1 LVGFNFFAEKWFH
14 IQANVRY
21 SIGEHLTAPD
31 ETNISEVSFN
41 FGLGFN
47 LNVLTE
53 KK

>member
-1 LVGFNFFAEKWFH
+1 V
-14 IQANVRY
+14 NVRY
-21 SIGEHLTAPD
+21 TVGEHLTVAD

-47 LNVLTE
+47 LNVLAE